1 MNNETQDLEQY
12 IDHPKWY
19 GPSEGVMEQVRH
31 ALLVDDASAITI
43 LIRSLHP
50 ADVAVIIENLSS
62 DDRTRFI
69 ELVHDQLDPE
79 ILPEMYADVRAEILR
94 HLSDEEIAEA
104 LIQLDSDDALSVLN
118 ELDEDHQKIVL
129 QDLPEDQRLKLEQS
143 LAYPEYSA
151 GRLMQREMVVMRS
164 NWTIQKTI
172 DMLRTPKKSR
182 FSFPETF
189 YEIFIVSKDYKPVG
203 KIALNSL
210 FKYSENTTLQEIM
223 DKDVK
228 SIPLTMHQEDVGF
241 LFRQYS
247 FVTAPVVD
255 YKGRLVGM
263 ITIDDVLTEME
274 EEATEDIM
282 KLGGVG
288 ESDFHAGT
296 LNTTIS
302 RLRWLLVTFID
313 TLLASAVIYQ
323 FQGILEKKVA
333 LAILMPIV
341 AAMGGNAGMQG
352 VTVMVRALATH
363 EFRTTRIWSIIGKE
377 LRVGLINGLV
387 FAGLLASIASFWFQD
402 IALGLVLAA
411 AMVFNIVWAALAGT
425 ALPILLYRFDFD
437 PAISSGP
444 LLTTTTDVL
453 GFAVFLGLATLVLG

>member
-1 MNNETQDLEQY
+1 M
-12 IDHPKWY
+12 
-19 GPSEGVMEQVRH
+19 
-31 ALLVDDASAITI
+31 
-43 LIRSLHP
+43 
-50 ADVAVIIENLSS
+50 
-62 DDRTRFI
+62 
-69 ELVHDQLDPE
+69 
-79 ILPEMYADVRAEILR
+79 
-94 HLSDEEIAEA
+94 
-104 LIQLDSDDALSVLN
+104 
-118 ELDEDHQKIVL
+118 
-129 QDLPEDQRLKLEQS
+129 
-143 LAYPEYSA
+143 
-151 GRLMQREMVVMRS
+151 
-164 NWTIQKTI
+164 
-172 DMLRTPKKSR
+172 
-182 FSFPETF
+182 
-189 YEIFIVSKDYKPVG
+189 
-203 KIALNSL
+203 
-210 FKYSENTTLQEIM
+210 
-223 DKDVK
+223 
-228 SIPLTMHQEDVGF
+228 
-241 LFRQYS
+241 
-247 FVTAPVVD
+247 TAPVVD

-263 ITIDDVLTEME
+263 ITIDDVLTVME

-288 ESDFHAGT
+288 ESDFHAST

-387 FAGLLASIASFWFQD
+387 FASLLASIASFWFQD
-402 IALGLVLAA
+402 ITLGLVLAA

-425 ALPILLYRFDFD
+425 GLPILLYRFGFD

>member
-1 MNNETQDLEQY
+1 MNEENQDLDQY

-19 GPSEGVMEQVRH
+19 GPSEDVMEQIHH
-31 ALLVDDASAITI
+31 ALLMDNAGAITV
-43 LIRSLHP
+43 LIGALHP
-50 ADVAVIIENLSS
+50 ADVAVIIESLSS

-94 HLSDEEIAEA
+94 NLSDEEITRA

-129 QDLPEDQRLKLEQS
+129 QDMPEEQRLKLEQS
-143 LAYPEYSA
+143 LTYPEYSA

-164 NWTIQKTI
+164 NWTIQKTM
-172 DMLRTPKKSR
+172 DMLRAPKKSR

-203 KIALNSL
+203 KIPLNSL
-210 FKYSENTTLQEIM
+210 FKYSEDTTLQEIM

-228 SIPLTMHQEDVGF
+228 SIPLTMPQEDVGF

-255 YKGRLVGM
+255 HKGRLVGM
-263 ITIDDVLTEME
+263 ITIDDVLTVME

-288 ESDFHAGT
+288 ESDFHAST

-302 RLRWLLVTFID
+302 RLRWLLVTFVD

-363 EFRTTRIWSIIGKE
+363 EFRATRIGAIIGKE
-377 LRVGLINGLV
+377 LKVGLINGLV
-387 FAGLLASIASFWFQD
+387 FASLLASITSFWFQD
-402 IALGLVLAA
+402 ITLGFILGA
-411 AMVFNIVWAALAGT
+411 AMIFNILWAALAGT
-425 ALPILLYRFDFD
+425 ALPILLHRFDFD

-453 GFAVFLGLATLVLG
+453 GFAIFLGLATLVLG

>member
-1 MNNETQDLEQY
+1 MDEELKNLEQY
-12 IDHPKWY
+12 IDHPQWY
-19 GPSEGVMEQVRH
+19 GPSEDVMEKVKH
-31 ALLVDDASAITI
+31 ALQMDDADAITKAI
-43 LIRSLHP
+43 EPLHP
-50 ADVAVIIENLSS
+50 ADVAVIIESLSTDNRS
-62 DDRTRFI
+62 HFI
-69 ELVHDQLDPE
+69 ELVHDKLDPE

-94 HLSDEEIAEA
+94 HLSDDEVVQA

-118 ELDEDHQKIVL
+118 ELDEDHQKTVL
-129 QDLPEDQRLKLEQS
+129 QSIPEEQRLRLEQS

-164 NWTIQKTI
+164 NWTIQKTM
-172 DMLRTPKKSR
+172 DMLRAPKKSR

-203 KIALNSL
+203 KISLNSL
-210 FKYSENTTLQEIM
+210 FKYPENTTLHEIM
-223 DKDVK
+223 DKEIK
-228 SIPLTMHQEDVGF
+228 AIPLTMNQEDVGF

-263 ITIDDVLTEME
+263 ITIDDVLTVME
-274 EEATEDIM
+274 EEVTEDIM

-288 ESDFHAGT
+288 ESDFHAST
-296 LNTTIS
+296 IDTTIS

-363 EFRTTRIWSIIGKE
+363 EFRSARIWSIIGKE
-377 LRVGLINGLV
+377 LKVGLINGFV
-387 FAGLLASIASFWFQD
+387 FASLLASITSFWFQD
-402 IALGLVLAA
+402 ITLGLILAA
-411 AMVFNIVWAALAGT
+411 AMVFNILWAALAGT
-425 ALPILLYRFDFD
+425 GLPILLHRFNFD

-453 GFAVFLGLATLVLG
+453 GFAVFLGLATFILG

>member
-1 MNNETQDLEQY
+1 MNEENQDLDQY

-19 GPSEGVMEQVRH
+19 GPSEDVMEQIHH
-31 ALLVDDASAITI
+31 ALLMDNADAITV
-43 LIRSLHP
+43 LIGALHP
-50 ADVAVIIENLSS
+50 ADVAVIIESLSS

-94 HLSDEEIAEA
+94 NLSDEEITKA
-104 LIQLDSDDALSVLN
+104 LVQLDSDDALSVLN

-129 QDLPEDQRLKLEQS
+129 QDIPEEQRLKLEQS
-143 LAYPEYSA
+143 LTYPEYSA

-164 NWTIQKTI
+164 NWTIQKTM
-172 DMLRTPKKSR
+172 DMLRAPKKSR

-203 KIALNSL
+203 KIPLNSL
-210 FKYSENTTLQEIM
+210 FKYSEDTTLQEIM

-228 SIPLTMHQEDVGF
+228 SIPLTMPQEDVGF

-255 YKGRLVGM
+255 HKGRLVGM
-263 ITIDDVLTEME
+263 ITIDDVLTVME

-288 ESDFHAGT
+288 ESDFHAST

-302 RLRWLLVTFID
+302 RLRWLLVTFVD

-363 EFRTTRIWSIIGKE
+363 EFRATRIGAIIGKE
-377 LRVGLINGLV
+377 LKVGLINGLV
-387 FAGLLASIASFWFQD
+387 FASLLASITSFWFQD
-402 IALGLVLAA
+402 ITLGFILGA
-411 AMVFNIVWAALAGT
+411 AMIFNIVWAALAGT
-425 ALPILLYRFDFD
+425 ALPILLHRFDFD

-453 GFAVFLGLATLVLG
+453 GFAIFLGLATLVLG